1 MDERSE
7 NPRSGFGGE
16 SRSPGKPDPKRMH
29 SIRLGEPP
37 YFFETDF
44 YRRFNS
50 LKFLGLDRKEFYSFA
65 LEFFLYGPDDF
76 LYPVDFFVLD
86 V

>member
-1 MDERSE
+1 MSE
-7 NPRSGFGGE
+7 AKTRGAGSEAKAGVQESPTPSGCTAYVWG
-16 SRSPGKPDPKRMH
+16 SLH
-29 SIRLGEPP
+29 I
-37 YFFETDF
+37 FF
-44 YRRFNS
+44 
-50 LKFLGLDRKEFYSFA
+50 LKFLGLDRKELYSFA